1 MRDWFVLVVDDDVSC
16 RDLLK
21 TALEHEGFQV
31 AVAADGRAAL
41 RCIEQRRPD
50 LILLDLEMPRL
61 SGWRL
66 FQGLAANPQTSGI
79 PVIVITGVEA
89 ADLVIQARAILPK
102 PINLADVIG
111 EIARQLKAA

>member
-21 TALEHEGFQV
+21 RALEDEGFRV
-31 AVAADGRAAL
+31 TVAADGRAAL
-41 RCIEQRRPD
+41 RSIEQRRPD
-50 LILLDLEMPRL
+50 LILLDLEMPVL
-61 SGWRL
+61 SGYRL
-66 FQGLAANPQTSGI
+66 FQRLAANPQTSRI
-79 PVIVITGVEA
+79 PVVVITGVEA

-111 EIARQLKAA
+111 EVTRQLKAA